1 MAATPSAYIPKRKR
15 LTHDANETNDEL
27 SSNIVS
33 YDVYIGRWAQ
43 DGSVLP
49 SQNPR
54 HVVENLRNDNIMR
67 SSTLGLARRAFLCSA
82 SATWCRCLRYVSDSS
97 QGYRT
102 PRSCVW
108 CTVAYIFASVSKN
121 EPAQKKKDSFH
132 LEACCCMILRQW
144 VNSQRILS
152 AVRGSLVTQT
162 SKCWSEENVAVV
174 KFATSS
180 N

>member
-1 MAATPSAYIPKRKR
+1 MNELRVQSRHPRHFFYLDRIHPVRHADTLPVPTTKRVRSCRTDRRRHSVTMAATPSAYIPKRKR

-33 YDVYIGRWAQ
+33 YDVYIGRWTQ

-82 SATWCRCLRYVSDSS
+82 SAT
-97 QGYRT
+97 
-102 PRSCVW
+102 
-108 CTVAYIFASVSKN
+108 
-121 EPAQKKKDSFH
+121 
-132 LEACCCMILRQW
+132 
-144 VNSQRILS
+144 
-152 AVRGSLVTQT
+152 
-162 SKCWSEENVAVV
+162 
-174 KFATSS
+174 
-180 N
+180 